1 MKLRKR
7 LVRLIALALMLV
19 FLLGSSALADWQR
32 DNVGWWY
39 SYADGSYAQS
49 KWLQD
54 GNDWYY
60 LGDDGYMVT
69 GWRKISG
76 TEYYFKKSGEMATGW
91 ANRSHRPP
99 PHDRQTPTPPQ
110 SEVAP

>member
-7 LVRLIALALMLV
+7 LVRLIALTLMLV

-76 TEYYFKKSGEMATGW
+76 TGYYFEKKRKNG
-91 ANRSHRPP
+91 
-99 PHDRQTPTPPQ
+99 DRLGIDRRQLVPF
-110 SEVAP
+110 